1 MEIKVLGTGC
11 AKCDK
16 LFEQVQLAVAEAGVD
31 AEVIKVTKLDE
42 IMTHAVMLTPALI
55 IDGQVKAAGKV
66 PKVGQIVAW
75 LVAEEEAK

>member
-16 LFEQVQLAVAEAGVD
+16 LFEQVQQAVAEAGVD

-66 PKVGQIVAW
+66 PKVDQIVAW